1 LEGVGGWQAVRRAE
15 SGESGAAAAAPGS
28 PLSSPPTP
36 LSSPPTLLVRPADAR
51 GFALAAARH
60 STVLPT
66 MQYNPFLIPDH
77 FEAQVAGPPS
87 LARLSPC
94 PLRLHHP
101 RRASEGARSAC
112 AQLRLL
118 AGWGVE

>member
-1 LEGVGGWQAVRRAE
+1 VRRAE